1 MKLLFAWLLA
11 LCFQIIFKNGSND
24 DFPLLLEL
32 NETVPKVSNKDGCVS
47 NALEFQFNL
56 TKGPTL

>member
-11 LCFQIIFKNGSND
+11 LRFRIIFQNGSND

-32 NETVPKVSNKDGCVS
+32 NETGPKVSNKDGSVS